1 MRNNTTD
8 ELLRDSISNLKK
20 FINSENGKIKLTV
33 MILLALATGLAFHY
47 EPTLLSVFLFLKK
60 YLPDSYSQKQIR
72 YAFYGIK
79 KRKLVHIVKNSN
91 RESNIVLTNRGK
103 REIKSFSIDTVNIIK
118 PTKWDNKWRILIFDI
133 PIRFRKGRDG
143 LRWKIKE
150 LGFCQLQK
158 SVWVYPY
165 PCEKEISMVTDFFGV
180 RN

>member
-72 YAFYGIK
+72 YAFFEFK
-79 KRKLVHIVKNSN
+79 
-91 RESNIVLTNRGK
+91 
-103 REIKSFSIDTVNIIK
+103 
-118 PTKWDNKWRILIFDI
+118 
-133 PIRFRKGRDG
+133 
-143 LRWKIKE
+143 
-150 LGFCQLQK
+150 LQK

-180 RN
+180 RKYAELILTDHLFSEIKLKKHFGLS